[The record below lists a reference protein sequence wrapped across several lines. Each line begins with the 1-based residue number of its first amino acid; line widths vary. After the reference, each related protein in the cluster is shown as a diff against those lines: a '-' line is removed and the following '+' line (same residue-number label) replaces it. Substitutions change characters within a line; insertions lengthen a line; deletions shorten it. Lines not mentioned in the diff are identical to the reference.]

1 MGPLGVSEGR
11 ERGAPYPERGFPS
24 PDPLRGPPSP
34 AEGGGKR
41 APSLEA
47 PRNVNRSGGKDYS
60 AASLRSSRGSGKTM
74 SSTTVCTVSTV
85 TV

>member
-1 MGPLGVSEGR
+1 MSEGR
-11 ERGAPYPERGFPS
+11 ERGAPYPDASLPS

-34 AEGGGKR
+34 AEGGGKSR
-41 APSLEA
+41 AESRSTAERKSL
-47 PRNVNRSGGKDYS
+47 GWKDYS
-60 AASLRSSRGSGKTM
+60 AASLRNSRGSGKTM